1 MRKQEEVVL
10 IKNTLIDI
18 GLTDE
23 QVKEVIEIYDKSTKS
38 VNQILIAYRG
48 QLLNTICDCQEKIY
62 RLDYLM
68 RKLRK

>member
-1 MRKQEEVVL
+1 MRKQEEVVF

-23 QVKEVIEIYDKSTKS
+23 QVKEVIEIYDKSTRS
-38 VNQILIAYRG
+38 VDQILIAYRG
-48 QLLNTICDCQEKIY
+48 QLLSTICDCQEKIY

-68 RKLRK
+68 RKLKK